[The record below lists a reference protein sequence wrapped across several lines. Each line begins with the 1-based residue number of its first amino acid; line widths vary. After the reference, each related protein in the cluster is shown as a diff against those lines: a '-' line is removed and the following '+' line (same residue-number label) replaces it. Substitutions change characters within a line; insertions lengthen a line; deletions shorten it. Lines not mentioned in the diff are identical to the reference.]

1 MQKKMGDKTQWESW
15 FQWPVRKEAKE
26 TEKEG

>member
-1 MQKKMGDKTQWESW
+1 MQKKMGDKTRLEFQ